1 MNNFLIILFSL
12 ISSFAFAQD
21 YSAVSN
27 AIEVQNK
34 IIESNQSAE
43 TLQASFTQ
51 EKHMSILNKP
61 FISTG
66 KFYLKQP
73 EKVRWEYTAPFNYI
87 VVLVDEQVTIKD
99 GDDLQNYDMSK
110 NAIFKEV
117 NKVMSGMVNGKM
129 LEDRSFESSFFE
141 SSNDYKV
148 VLKPK
153 VESVR
158 SFITEI
164 NVYFDKENF
173 QTLQVTMFEK
183 EGDKTIIKF
192 TDTKINAPIND
203 TVFKNI

>member
-1 MNNFLIILFSL
+1 MNNYLILLFSL

-21 YSAVSN
+21 YSPVSN
-27 AIEVQNK
+27 PLEIQNK
-34 IIESNQSAE
+34 IIKSNQAAK

-73 EKVRWEYTAPFNYI
+73 EKVRWEYTAPFNYV
-87 VVLVDEQVTIKD
+87 VVLVNEQVAIKD

-129 LEDRSFESSFFE
+129 LEDKSFETTFFE
-141 SSNDYKV
+141 NANNYKV

-153 VESVR
+153 IESVKN
-158 SFITEI
+158 FITEI

-173 QTLQVTMFEK
+173 QTLQVTMFEN

-192 TDTKINAPIND
+192 NDTLINAPIND
-203 TVFKNI
+203 AVFKNI